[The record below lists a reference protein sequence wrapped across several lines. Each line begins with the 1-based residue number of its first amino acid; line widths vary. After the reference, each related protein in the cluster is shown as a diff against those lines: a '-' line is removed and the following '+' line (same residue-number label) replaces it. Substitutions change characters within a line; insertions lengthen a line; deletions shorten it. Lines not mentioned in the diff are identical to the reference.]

1 MPIELLT
8 AKGLLVVDEAAL
20 QPDDPDR
27 PTLLDAVRAAGLPLA
42 QSCRGVG
49 VCRSCAVDIE
59 AGAAALLPLSSLEA
73 RFGFGPTRRL
83 ACQVAFPGPG
93 VAVRVHHG
101 SWGRPAPPPDAPSAA
116 SDGTLDP

>member
-1 MPIELLT
+1 MPFELLT
-8 AKGLLVVDEAAL
+8 AKGLLVVDGAAL
-20 QPDDPDR
+20 QPDDPDS

-42 QSCRGVG
+42 QSCRGEG

-59 AGAAALLPLSSLEA
+59 AGADALLPLSPLEA
-73 RFGFGPTRRL
+73 RFGFAPTRRL
-83 ACQVAFPGPG
+83 ACQIAFPGPG
-93 VAVRVHHG
+93 VAVRVHHR